1 MKRKS
6 SEFVIK
12 TSRYKVKDIYL
23 NVAEVGKGKPL
34 VLIHGWASSWEGW
47 TLLANE
53 LSNKYKVY
61 MVDLPG
67 FGDSDDLPFYS
78 LDILS
83 DYLNLFIEKY
93 VPNPAAI
100 IGASSGTFLTVNL
113 FKFKKYDPSIAII
126 LIGTLLDRGKIKSF
140 KTIYSKFLSLSS
152 DLKIVHKIA
161 ESITRHP
168 YSAYFL
174 EKYIHAYEFKKDV
187 IDKYNMPGRKKSNG
201 KPVIQLGASI
211 MGYLIDEQLKLL
223 IDKNTLLVFGKH
235 DRYISKDKANKL
247 LENTKRTKLS
257 IEFVPKAGHSPAY
270 EQPEKTG
277 KIIKDFLNKI

>member
-12 TSRYKVKDIYL
+12 TSKYKVKDINL
-23 NVAEVGKGKPL
+23 NVAEVGRGKPL

-47 TLLANE
+47 TLLAKE
-53 LSNKYKVY
+53 LSREHKIY

-78 LDILS
+78 LDILT
-83 DYLNLFIEKY
+83 DYLNFFIEKY

-100 IGASSGTFLTVNL
+100 IGASSGTFLAVNL
-113 FKFKKYDPSIAII
+113 FKFKNYDPSIAII

-152 DLKIVHKIA
+152 DSKIVHKIA

-223 IDKNTLLVFGKH
+223 IDKNTLLIFGKH
-235 DRYISKDKANKL
+235 DRYISKEKANKL
-247 LENTKRTKLS
+247 LENTKRTKLT
-257 IEFVPKAGHSPAY
+257 IEFVSKAGHSPSY

-277 KIIKDFLNKI
+277 KIILNFLRKI